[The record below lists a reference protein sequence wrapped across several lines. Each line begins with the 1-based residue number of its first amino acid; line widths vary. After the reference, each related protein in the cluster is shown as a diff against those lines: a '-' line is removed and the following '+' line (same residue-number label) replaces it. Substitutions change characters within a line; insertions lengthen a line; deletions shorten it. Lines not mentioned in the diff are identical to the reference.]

1 LSDRRQNRANSVA
14 HNDSDRRR
22 FLLAS
27 AMTLLALPAL
37 WWANKQSDAGA
48 PNVATVG
55 IEVADANDSGANADA
70 AAVIAPVDATGAI
83 PTTTIPV
90 VSTTP
95 TPTTTP
101 PVTEPPPVFLGGPS
115 ASGAVA
121 APPIGIPASP
131 AVATITTKATYRS
144 TISPADTC
152 LVAGID
158 TGTRI
163 TVTNLDNGHSV
174 DCIAN
179 RVYTDGSDGL
189 VLHTNLF
196 AQIADLTDAPIPVD
210 ITS

>member
-1 LSDRRQNRANSVA
+1 MA
-14 HNDSDRRR
+14 HNDTDRRR

-55 IEVADANDSGANADA
+55 IEVADDSANADA
-70 AAVIAPVDATGAI
+70 VIAPIDATGAI
-83 PTTTIPV
+83 PATTVPV

-95 TPTTTP
+95 TPATTP
-101 PVTEPPPVFLGGPS
+101 AVTDPPPVFLEGPS
-115 ASGAVA
+115 ANGATQALPVGVPA
-121 APPIGIPASP
+121 APM
-131 AVATITTKATYRS
+131 VATITTKANYRS

-152 LVAGID
+152 FVAGVD

-179 RVYTDGSDGL
+179 RVYTDGSEGL

>member
-1 LSDRRQNRANSVA
+1 MA
-14 HNDSDRRR
+14 HNDTDRRR

-55 IEVADANDSGANADA
+55 IEVADASDSGANTD
-70 AAVIAPVDATGAI
+70 AVIAPIDATGTI
-83 PTTTIPV
+83 PTTTVPV

-95 TPTTTP
+95 TPATTP
-101 PVTEPPPVFLGGPS
+101 AVTDPPPVFLGGPS
-115 ASGAVA
+115 ANGATQ
-121 APPIGIPASP
+121 APPVGVPATP
-131 AVATITTKATYRS
+131 MVAPITTKASYRS

-163 TVTNLDNGHSV
+163 TVTNLNNGHSI

-189 VLHTNLF
+189 VLHTKLF

>member
-1 LSDRRQNRANSVA
+1 VA
-14 HNDSDRRR
+14 HNDTDRRR

-55 IEVADANDSGANADA
+55 IEVADDSANADA
-70 AAVIAPVDATGAI
+70 VIAPIDATGAI
-83 PTTTIPV
+83 PATTVPV

-95 TPTTTP
+95 TPATTP
-101 PVTEPPPVFLGGPS
+101 AVTDPPPVFLEGPS
-115 ASGAVA
+115 ANGATQALPVGVPA
-121 APPIGIPASP
+121 APM
-131 AVATITTKATYRS
+131 VATITTKANYRS

-152 LVAGID
+152 FVAGVD

-179 RVYTDGSDGL
+179 RVYTDGSEGL

>member
-1 LSDRRQNRANSVA
+1 MA
-14 HNDSDRRR
+14 HNDTDRRR

-55 IEVADANDSGANADA
+55 IEVADDSANADA
-70 AAVIAPVDATGAI
+70 VIAPIDATGAI
-83 PTTTIPV
+83 PATTVPV

-95 TPTTTP
+95 TPATTP
-101 PVTEPPPVFLGGPS
+101 ADTDPPPVFLEGPS
-115 ASGAVA
+115 ANGATQALPVGVPA
-121 APPIGIPASP
+121 APM
-131 AVATITTKATYRS
+131 VATITTKANYRS

-152 LVAGID
+152 FVAGVD

>member
-1 LSDRRQNRANSVA
+1 MA
-14 HNDSDRRR
+14 HNDTDRRR

-55 IEVADANDSGANADA
+55 IEVADDSANADA
-70 AAVIAPVDATGAI
+70 VIAPIDANGAI
-83 PTTTIPV
+83 PATTVPV

-95 TPTTTP
+95 TPATTP
-101 PVTEPPPVFLGGPS
+101 AVTDPPPVFLEGPS
-115 ASGAVA
+115 ANGATQALPVGVPA
-121 APPIGIPASP
+121 APM
-131 AVATITTKATYRS
+131 VATITTKANYRS

-152 LVAGID
+152 FVAGVD

-179 RVYTDGSDGL
+179 RVYTDGSEGL

>member
-1 LSDRRQNRANSVA
+1 MSAQTT
-14 HNDSDRRR
+14 
-22 FLLAS
+22 AS
-27 AMTLLALPAL
+27 A
-37 WWANKQSDAGA
+37 NGA
-48 PNVATVG
+48 TQA
-55 IEVADANDSGANADA
+55 
-70 AAVIAPVDATGAI
+70 
-83 PTTTIPV
+83 
-90 VSTTP
+90 
-95 TPTTTP
+95 P
-101 PVTEPPPVFLGGPS
+101 PVGVP
-115 ASGAVA
+115 A
-121 APPIGIPASP
+121 APM
-131 AVATITTKATYRS
+131 VATITTKANYRS

-152 LVAGID
+152 LVAGVD

>member
-1 LSDRRQNRANSVA
+1 MA
-14 HNDSDRRR
+14 HNDTDRRR

-55 IEVADANDSGANADA
+55 IEVADDSANADA
-70 AAVIAPVDATGAI
+70 VIAPIDATGAI
-83 PTTTIPV
+83 PATTVPV

-95 TPTTTP
+95 TPSTTP
-101 PVTEPPPVFLGGPS
+101 AATDPPPVFLEGPS
-115 ASGAVA
+115 ANGATQALPVGVPA
-121 APPIGIPASP
+121 APM
-131 AVATITTKATYRS
+131 VATITTKANYRS

-152 LVAGID
+152 FVAGVD

-179 RVYTDGSDGL
+179 RVYTDGSEGL

>member
-1 LSDRRQNRANSVA
+1 MAPNN
-14 HNDSDRRR
+14 SDRRR
-22 FLLAS
+22 FLLAT

-55 IEVADANDSGANADA
+55 IEVADGDTGT
-70 AAVIAPVDATGAI
+70 VPAPVDAGVDAAVAAAVAV
-83 PTTTIPV
+83 TTIPV

-95 TPTTTP
+95 TVPTTAP
-101 PVTEPPPVFLGGPS
+101 DSPAVTEPPPVFLEGPS
-115 ASGAVA
+115 AKGATQ
-121 APPIGIPASP
+121 APPVGIPATPSVP
-131 AVATITTKATYRS
+131 AITTKATYRS
-144 TISPADTC
+144 TISPPDSC
-152 LVAGID
+152 LVAGVD

-174 DCIAN
+174 SCIAN

-189 VLHTNLF
+189 VMQTNLF

>member
-1 LSDRRQNRANSVA
+1 VA
-14 HNDSDRRR
+14 HNDTDRRR

-55 IEVADANDSGANADA
+55 IEVADDSANADA
-70 AAVIAPVDATGAI
+70 VIAPIDANGAI
-83 PTTTIPV
+83 PATTVPV

-95 TPTTTP
+95 TPATTP
-101 PVTEPPPVFLGGPS
+101 AVTDPPPVFLEGPS
-115 ASGAVA
+115 ANGATQALPVGVPA
-121 APPIGIPASP
+121 APM
-131 AVATITTKATYRS
+131 VATITTKANYRS

-152 LVAGID
+152 FVAGVD

-179 RVYTDGSDGL
+179 RVYTDGSEGL